1 MSLRI
6 TNRLLF
12 SGKAERIAELFEN
25 IKSDKDGIGTLD
37 FNKLIPM
44 PEELNIECGSIADR
58 GFAHYKDFVSSY
70 ALSKGITG
78 IDYLNIPEESEEH
91 YLKYFINIPKEEW
104 ELGKKAYRNQ
114 MKYGARDWYHWAIQN
129 WGLKW
134 SAYGFKAPEAREP
147 NKIIFDTPDYA
158 PHKIIWMIAE
168 KYPDVEITHEW
179 TSEALGTY
187 CGTKIYRNGTLSEE
201 NYPETEIEKCEFAVQ
216 VYEVSTPEDLG
227 ISMNSDGTAYIR
239 ITDDDYDLIEIFD
252 QKALFTNDKLWT
264 VDIPKGMYCY
274 HLRHD
279 DVGGLNFVALE
290 KYVCVNHGGTVITKE
305 AIDFGENDYIKIT
318 EDNYPNFLGEG
329 EFSLQQFIND
339 DYERNETIEGM
350 NMS

>member
-1 MSLRI
+1 MSIRI

-12 SGKAERIAELFEN
+12 SGKTERITELFED
-25 IKSDKDGIGTLD
+25 IKSDKHGIGTLD

-44 PEELNIECGSIADR
+44 PEELNIECGSAMNR
-58 GFAHYKDFVSSY
+58 GVAYYKSFVSDY
-70 ALSKGITG
+70 MFSKRLKK
-78 IDYLNIPEESEEH
+78 IDYLNIPKEAEQLH
-91 YLKYFINIPKEEW
+91 LKYYKHIPKEEW
-104 ELGKKAYRNQ
+104 ELGKKAFRNQ
-114 MKYGARDWYHWAIQN
+114 IKYGARDWYHWAIQN
-129 WGLKW
+129 WGLKC
-134 SAYGFKAPEAREP
+134 SAYGFKVPEEREP

-158 PHKIIWMIAE
+158 PHKIIRMIAE

-179 TSEALGTY
+179 TSEELNTN
-187 CGTKIYRNGTLSEE
+187 CGSKIYKNGMLSEE
-201 NYPETEIEKCEFAVQ
+201 IYPVTEIEKCEFAVQ
-216 VYEVSTPEDLG
+216 VYEVNTPEDLG
-227 ISMNSDGTAYIR
+227 ITMNSDGTSYIR
-239 ITDDDYDLIEIFD
+239 ITDDDFDLIEIFD
-252 QKALFTNDKLWT
+252 RKALFTNDKLWT

-305 AIDFGENDYIKIT
+305 PIDFGDKDYIKIT

-329 EFSLQQFIND
+329 ELSLQQFMND
-339 DYERNETIEGM
+339 DYELDETTEGM

>member
-1 MSLRI
+1 MSARI

-12 SGKAERIAELFEN
+12 VGNAERINELFED

-44 PEELNIECGSIADR
+44 PEELNIECSSAADR
-58 GFAHYKDFVSSY
+58 GLAQYKVFVSEY
-70 ALSKGITG
+70 MFSKGLKQ
-78 IDYLNIPEESEEH
+78 IDYLNIPEESELLH
-91 YLKYFINIPKEEW
+91 LKYYKNISKEEW

-114 MKYGARDWYHWAIQN
+114 IKYGARDWYHWAIQN
-129 WGLKW
+129 WGLKCN
-134 SAYGFKAPEAREP
+134 AYGFKTPEKREP
-147 NKIIFDTPDYA
+147 NKISFDTPDYA
-158 PHKIIWMIAE
+158 PHRIIWMIAE
-168 KYPDVEITHEW
+168 KYPDIEITHEW

-187 CGTKIYRNGTLSEE
+187 CGSKIYRNGILSEE

-216 VYEVSTPEDLG
+216 VYEVNSPEDLG

-239 ITDDDYDLIEIFD
+239 ITDDDFELIEIFD

-279 DVGGLNFVALE
+279 DVGGINFVALE
-290 KYVCVNHGGTVITKE
+290 KYVCVNHSGTVITKE
-305 AIDFGENDYIKIT
+305 PIDFGDNDFIKIT
-318 EDNYPNFLGEG
+318 EENYPNFLGEG
-329 EFSLQQFIND
+329 DFTLQQFIND
-339 DYERNETIEGM
+339 EYELNETTEGM
-350 NMS
+350 NM

>member
-1 MSLRI
+1 MSVRI

-12 SGKAERIAELFEN
+12 SGKPERIAELFED

-44 PEELNIECGSIADR
+44 PEELNIECSSATDR
-58 GFAHYKDFVSSY
+58 GLAHYKNFVSDY
-70 ALSKGITG
+70 MFSKGLKE
-78 IDYLNIPEESEEH
+78 IDYLNIPEESEQLH
-91 YLKYFINIPKEEW
+91 LKYYKHIPNEEW

-114 MKYGARDWYHWAIQN
+114 IKYGARDWYHWAIQN
-129 WGLKW
+129 WGLKC

-158 PHKIIWMIAE
+158 PHKIVWMIAE

-187 CGTKIYRNGTLSEE
+187 CGTKIYRDGVLAEE
-201 NYPETEIEKCEFAVQ
+201 IYPETEIERCNFAVR
-216 VYEVSTPEDLG
+216 VYEVSKPEELG
-227 ISMNSDGTAYIR
+227 ITMNADGTAYIR
-239 ITDDDYDLIEIFD
+239 ITEDDYELIEIED
-252 QKALFTNDKLWT
+252 QKALFTNEKLYT
-264 VDIPKGMYCY
+264 STIPKGMYCY

-279 DVGGLNFVALE
+279 DVGGVNFVALE
-290 KYVCVNHGGTVITKE
+290 KYVCVNHGGSIITKE
-305 AIDFGENDYIKIT
+305 PIDFGGKDFIKIT
-318 EDNYPNFLGEG
+318 EENYPNFLGEG
-329 EFSLQQFIND
+329 DYTLQEFMNN
-339 DYERNETIEGM
+339 DYEITEGM